1 MPRKQSAG
9 WESEAGQGQPIPE
22 ARWSCLC
29 SVSQGLLQ
37 NAHNRSQNSLRGK
50 EDTIYSSPFDRS
62 SASHLYNCV
71 VTLVINIPSSPNIF
85 GRNSLHSLPLRHQN
99 SQILVYMEILGS
111 FPRHSD
117 FPNIDSKESFSHTF
131 SMLRLQEGQEIY
143 SRDI

>member
-50 EDTIYSSPFDRS
+50 EDTIYSSPFDVGLPWGVHAPQLPRHPGKGLGQDELGGGARGPQARPRLVVPSTKRS
-62 SASHLYNCV
+62 KPCGEL
-71 VTLVINIPSSPNIF
+71 VTLGPGV
-85 GRNSLHSLPLRHQN
+85 
-99 SQILVYMEILGS
+99 
-111 FPRHSD
+111 
-117 FPNIDSKESFSHTF
+117 
-131 SMLRLQEGQEIY
+131 EG
-143 SRDI
+143 